1 MFPDHEASGRSQ
13 AGGLLRSSGAAPRW
27 DLDLYVAKG
36 SDTGNPWFKG
46 GSSEFHGAFTLS
58 QCVLLLLVVVY
69 CLGLVCWG
77 LDYKNQNHI
86 CLARAKSGA
95 ARDEGPRSCFL
106 EPQYREDSQVSYH
119 LEESSGKLS
128 RTQCFL
134 SPPPPSRSLSLAR
147 SPIPLSHVQGRRWP
161 LHSHKSHRSVRTT
174 SKAGCCLPSHFL
186 RVSSWAKSVATRISH
201 NPAEAMEEGA
211 AFILPTSREGN
222 QTTERSK
229 LPEVTLLRNERLN
242 PSPATF
248 HVKDAR
254 VASLWGGGRNLI
266 GLA

>member
-36 SDTGNPWFKG
+36 SHTGNPWFKG

-134 SPPPPSRSLSLAR
+134 SPPPFPLPLPGSFSHPSLSRRRQEVAPAR
-147 SPIPLSHVQGRRWP
+147 PQVPSLRPYHQQSRLLFAQPFSACQLLGKKRR
-161 LHSHKSHRSVRTT
+161 HQDF
-174 SKAGCCLPSHFL
+174 A
-186 RVSSWAKSVATRISH
+186 
-201 NPAEAMEEGA
+201 
-211 AFILPTSREGN
+211 
-222 QTTERSK
+222 
-229 LPEVTLLRNERLN
+229 
-242 PSPATF
+242 
-248 HVKDAR
+248 
-254 VASLWGGGRNLI
+254 
-266 GLA
+266 